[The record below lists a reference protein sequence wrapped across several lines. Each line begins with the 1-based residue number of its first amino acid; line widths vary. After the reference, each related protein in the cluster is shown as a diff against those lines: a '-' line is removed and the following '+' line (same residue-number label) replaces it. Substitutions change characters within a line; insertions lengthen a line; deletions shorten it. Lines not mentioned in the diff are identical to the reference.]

1 MFLDDTGNV
10 MFEITTKDPKMIRVG
25 PKTGY
30 RNDALPHQISAAA
43 HSPTV
48 GGKQGALRRRP
59 VGYLS
64 VFAVAALLGMTVPGG
79 APVRAQESNMTRQV
93 EQLRKDIDL
102 LQRYVYREGVPS
114 GGVADGGSSD
124 GSPAAARQQVQ
135 INEIERAVTQLTGQ
149 IEEFDFRIRKIEDR
163 LDRLVS
169 DVDFRL
175 GQLEGGANAGGTQT
189 GAVAPSAAA
198 GAAANGASASNA
210 QPNTAGTG
218 QRVDDRGTQ
227 LFGVIENEGSPPSVP
242 SGPSNTGAGR
252 PAPAAA
258 ASGGGGALPA
268 GTPEEQYRYAF
279 DLLRKQNFAAA
290 ETALAAFV
298 KSHPDNALAGN
309 AQYWLGET
317 FYVREQYDQAAVAFT
332 EGFQTYPD
340 SSKAADNLLKLGMSL
355 GNLGKKDD
363 ACTTFGHL
371 ISNFPNASAVVL
383 DRARQERKNRG
394 CS

>member
-1 MFLDDTGNV
+1 
-10 MFEITTKDPKMIRVG
+10 MIRVG

-30 RNDALPHQISAAA
+30 RNDAVAHQISATS
-43 HSPTV
+43 HSPAV
-48 GGKQGALRRRP
+48 GGKHGGLRRRP

-64 VFAVAALLGMTVPGG
+64 VCAVAALLGVTVLGS
-79 APVRAQESNMTRQV
+79 APAWAQQSNMTRQV
-93 EQLRKDIDL
+93 EQLRNDLDL

-114 GGVADGGSSD
+114 GGAVDGGA
-124 GSPAAARQQVQ
+124 GEVNPAAARQQVQ

-149 IEEFDFRIRKIEDR
+149 IEEYGFRIRQIEDR

-169 DVDFRL
+169 DIDFRL
-175 GQLEGGANAGGTQT
+175 SQLEGGAPLASGGQT
-189 GAVAPSAAA
+189 GVAPSSAAA
-198 GAAANGASASNA
+198 GSGAGAAASANGAASGA
-210 QPNTAGTG
+210 LPNTAATG
-218 QRVDDRGTQ
+218 QRVDDRGTK
-227 LFGVIENEGSPPSVP
+227 LFGVIENEGTPPSIP
-242 SGPSNTGAGR
+242 SGPSGTASG
-252 PAPAAA
+252 AAA
-258 ASGGGGALPA
+258 SAATASGGGGALPA

-279 DLLRKQNFAAA
+279 DLLRKQDFAAA

-298 KSHPDNALAGN
+298 KSHPEDALAGN

-317 FYVREQYDQAAVAFT
+317 FYVREQYEQAAVAFT

-355 GNLGKKDD
+355 GNLGKKED

-371 ISNFPNASAVVL
+371 IANFPNASAVVL
-383 DRARQERKNRG
+383 DRARQERKTRG

>member
-1 MFLDDTGNV
+1 
-10 MFEITTKDPKMIRVG
+10 MIRVG

-30 RNDALPHQISAAA
+30 RNDAPPPRMSAVAL
-43 HSPTV
+43 SPTV
-48 GGKQGALRRRP
+48 VGKQGAPRRSP
-59 VGYLS
+59 IGYLS
-64 VFAVAALLGMTVPGG
+64 VFAVTALMGMTVLGSPS
-79 APVRAQESNMTRQV
+79 AFAQDSNMTRQV
-93 EQLRKDIDL
+93 EQLRNDLDL

-114 GGVADGGSSD
+114 GGVPDSGGSG

-135 INEIERAVTQLTGQ
+135 INEIERSVTQLTGQ

-163 LDRLVS
+163 LERLVS
-169 DVDFRL
+169 DIDYRL
-175 GQLEGGANAGGTQT
+175 GQLEGGASSASGQT
-189 GAVAPSAAA
+189 GAAPAAARTGAAA
-198 GAAANGASASNA
+198 GATGASSGA

-227 LFGVIENEGSPPSVP
+227 LFGVIENEGSPPAVP
-242 SGPSNTGAGR
+242 SGPANTSSA
-252 PAPAAA
+252 APART
-258 ASGGGGALPA
+258 ASAPAGGGVLPD

-279 DLLRKQNFAAA
+279 DLLRRQDFAAA
-290 ETALAAFV
+290 ESSLAAFV
-298 KSHPDNALAGN
+298 KNNPDNALAGN

-355 GNLGKKDD
+355 GNLGKNED

>member
-1 MFLDDTGNV
+1 

-30 RNDALPHQISAAA
+30 RNDALPPRMSAVAI
-43 HSPTV
+43 SPTV
-48 GGKQGALRRRP
+48 GGEQGALRRSP
-59 VGYLS
+59 IGYLS
-64 VFAVAALLGMTVPGG
+64 VFAVTALMGMTVLGS
-79 APVRAQESNMTRQV
+79 APVHAQDANMTRQV
-93 EQLRKDIDL
+93 EQLRNDLDL

-114 GGVADGGSSD
+114 GGVPDSGGASG

-135 INEIERAVTQLTGQ
+135 INDIERAVTQLTGQ

-163 LDRLVS
+163 LERLVS
-169 DVDFRL
+169 DVDYRL
-175 GQLEGGANAGGTQT
+175 SQLEGGAATGTQT

-198 GAAANGASASNA
+198 GAAAGAAANNATGSAA
-210 QPNTAGTG
+210 QPNTAGAG

-242 SGPSNTGAGR
+242 SGPANTSPA
-252 PAPAAA
+252 APARTASAA
-258 ASGGGGALPA
+258 AGGAALPA

-279 DLLRKQNFAAA
+279 DLLRRQDFAAA

-298 KSHPDNALAGN
+298 KSHPDNPLAGN

-355 GNLGKKDD
+355 GNLGKNED

-371 ISNFPNASAVVL
+371 IANFPNASAVVL
-383 DRARQERKNRG
+383 DRARQERKTRG

>member
-1 MFLDDTGNV
+1 
-10 MFEITTKDPKMIRVG
+10 MIRVG

-30 RNDALPHQISAAA
+30 RNDAPPPRMSAVAL
-43 HSPTV
+43 SPTV
-48 GGKQGALRRRP
+48 GGKQGVLRRRP

-64 VFAVAALLGMTVPGG
+64 VFAVAALMGMTVLGS
-79 APVRAQESNMTRQV
+79 ASALAQESNMTRQV
-93 EQLRKDIDL
+93 EQLRKDLDL

-114 GGVADGGSSD
+114 GGVPDSGGASD

-135 INEIERAVTQLTGQ
+135 INEIERSITQLTGQ

-163 LDRLVS
+163 LERLVS

-175 GQLEGGANAGGTQT
+175 SQLEGGAPSASGQT
-189 GAVAPSAAA
+189 GAAPSAAA
-198 GAAANGASASNA
+198 GEGAAASATASNDR
-210 QPNTAGTG
+210 PNTEGTG

-227 LFGVIENEGSPPSVP
+227 LFGVIENEGSPPAVP
-242 SGPSNTGAGR
+242 SGPANTSSS
-252 PAPAAA
+252 APART
-258 ASGGGGALPA
+258 ASAPAGGGVLPD

-279 DLLRKQNFAAA
+279 DLLRRQDFSAA

-298 KSHPDNALAGN
+298 KNHPDNALAGN

-355 GNLGKKDD
+355 GNLGKNED

-383 DRARQERKNRG
+383 DRARQESKNRG